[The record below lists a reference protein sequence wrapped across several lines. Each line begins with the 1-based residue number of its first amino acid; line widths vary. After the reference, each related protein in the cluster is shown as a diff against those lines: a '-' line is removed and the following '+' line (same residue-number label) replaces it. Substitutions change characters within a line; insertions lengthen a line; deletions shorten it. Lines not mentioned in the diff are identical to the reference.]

1 MGHTENE
8 MLPSFTNTIMLSA
21 DTSPKLTSVSSSCV
35 RRVTEESSTAS
46 SL

>member
-8 MLPSFTNTIMLSA
+8 VRLSFTNTIMLSA
-21 DTSPKLTSVSSSCV
+21 DTSPKPTSVSSSCV
-35 RRVTEESSTAS
+35 RRATEESSTAS